1 MVLVLAP
8 VLEDQSLFLILESVR
23 VLGHPAGLG

>member
-8 VLEDQSLFLILESVR
+8 VPEDQSLFLILESVR
-23 VLGHPAGLG
+23 VLGHLAGLG